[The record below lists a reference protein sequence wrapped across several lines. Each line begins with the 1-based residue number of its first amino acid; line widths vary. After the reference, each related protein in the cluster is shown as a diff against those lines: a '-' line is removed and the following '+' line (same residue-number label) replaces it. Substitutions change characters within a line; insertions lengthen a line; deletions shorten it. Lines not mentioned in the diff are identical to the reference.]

1 MIHTTT
7 KVNTIIM
14 IVAAEIDKKT
24 SMMIVIAKSGIEMTT
39 TMIG

>member
-1 MIHTTT
+1 MIHTAT
-7 KVNTIIM
+7 KVNTIMM

-24 SMMIVIAKSGIEMTT
+24 SMMIAITKSGTEMTT